1 MAVGDDDTALASG
14 SEIDVVG
21 AGSADQDQFQLWAG
35 GDALRV
41 DRRLVADRDPRTV
54 QPRGDFLRLA
64 GGMQLQLVEG
74 GAQGEHK
81 MARGFLPVAT
91 RSAHWLAHP
100 SFADAVERFLERE
113 RQGID
118 AYMDELNERNPFA
131 GARAYRE

>member
-74 GAQGEHK
+74 GAQGRMSRSPRSREAWSRK
-81 MARGFLPVAT
+81 TARRA
-91 RSAHWLAHP
+91 WLMEGSLAA
-100 SFADAVERFLERE
+100 ADGGCLA
-113 RQGID
+113 
-118 AYMDELNERNPFA
+118 
-131 GARAYRE
+131 